1 VTTSEAKRH
10 DLYNALSET
19 IGPDR
24 ADTLMAY
31 LPSTEAA
38 NLATGSDI
46 ADLRADIR
54 ALRSDIRS
62 ELRSETSGLGDRID
76 AVNQRLDRL
85 FLMLTAGLI
94 AIVGTVFVQS
104 II

>member
-1 VTTSEAKRH
+1 
-10 DLYNALSET
+10 
-19 IGPDR
+19 
-24 ADTLMAY
+24 MAY

-38 NLATGSDI
+38 NMATRSDI
-46 ADLRADIR
+46 ADLRA
-54 ALRSDIRS
+54 DIRS

-76 AVNQRLDRL
+76 AMNQRLDRL
-85 FLMLTAGLI
+85 TLTAGLI

>member
-1 VTTSEAKRH
+1 MTTSEARRH

-31 LPSTEAA
+31 LPSTETAS
-38 NLATGSDI
+38 LATKSDI
-46 ADLRADIR
+46 ADLKADIF
-54 ALRSDIRS
+54 ALGQRI
-62 ELRSETSGLGDRID
+62 ET
-76 AVNQRLDRL
+76 VNKRLDRL
-85 FLMLTAGLI
+85 FLTLSAGLI

-104 II
+104 IL